1 MKGAPETIP
10 WIVSGLNGQRPGR
23 FGLPLRQTTG
33 LVASLLR
40 LAGLDW
46 PVPDF
51 STLSRRQKGLKVAIP
66 CRPSTGVL
74 HLLIDST
81 GIKSEGEGERF
92 AKKHGPSKPR
102 QRRKL
107 HLGTEEDQDLIWGSN
122 PRRRRTRWKSW
133 RSR

>member
-33 LVASLLR
+33 LVASLVR

-46 PVPDF
+46 PGPDF
-51 STLSRRQKGLKVAIP
+51 STLSRRQKGLNVFIP
-66 CRPSTGVL
+66 YLPSTGAL
-74 HLLIDST
+74 HLLIDSA
-81 GIKSEGEGERF
+81 GIKPGGEGKWF

-107 HLGTEEDQDLIWGSN
+107 HLGTEEDQNLI
-122 PRRRRTRWKSW
+122 
-133 RSR
+133 